1 MSHQNDTKKCSSCQQ
16 VKPLSSFYKRSEN
29 KYRSHCIECLSL
41 KREEKKKHLI
51 INTPD
56 YKSCGSCGIAKPHNE
71 FHRNATVKD
80 GLSAICKECKSKYDE
95 SKSDVKSKRRLSYKS
110 NSYEYRHN
118 WYKQNKLLKRFYTA
132 KRRALIKKATPLWA
146 DIQAIKNFYMACK
159 EGYEVDHI
167 IPIVSDYVC
176 GLHVVDNFQYLTRQ
190 ENIKK
195 GNKFNEIL

>member
-1 MSHQNDTKKCSSCQQ
+1 MSHQNDTKKCSCCQQ

-29 KYRSHCIECLSL
+29 RCRSHCIECLIL
-41 KREEKKKHLI
+41 KREEKKKQLI
-51 INTPD
+51 VSTPE
-56 YKSCGSCGIAKPHNE
+56 YKTCGSCGIEKAYDE

-80 GLSAICKECKSKYDE
+80 GLSAICKDCKRIYDE
-95 SKSDVKSKRRLSYKS
+95 SKSDVKSEKRLSHKS
-110 NSYEYRHN
+110 NSYEYRHE

-132 KRRALIKKATPLWA
+132 KRRALLKKATPLWA
-146 DIQAIKNFYMACK
+146 NFEAIKKFYIECK

-195 GNKFNEIL
+195 GNKFNAIL